1 MKLLIGIVLVCLA
14 VISISLLFINIDRKS
29 YLDRVLFHTE
39 NHTPYIV
46 LKVNKQNENYLVAI
60 ENSKLYKLE
69 GFDSEF
75 ILYKLYYFYKLKH
88 IIINKKA
95 LKINDDFDLNN
106 YLVDSSLLNSIT
118 TKTNEDIF
126 REYFR
131 SKVINPDID
140 DITKRAIIAVL
151 SSRNFICYTDDETGY
166 VVAAPFKYHK
176 S

>member
-1 MKLLIGIVLVCLA
+1 M
-14 VISISLLFINIDRKS
+14 
-29 YLDRVLFHTE
+29 LFHTE